1 MSNER
6 SINMKQ
12 TLFFLSIFALV
23 FCNSATCIAQEKIID
38 ARGNPSRWVPKEI
51 TVRAGDVLIW
61 RVTQGTHGVIFNDF
75 DTAKTA
81 LTIDEQASLP
91 IGAQEGFP
99 PPAQGTQ
106 SHSGSS
112 SAPFILV
119 RATVKNEIPPGM
131 TEISFVCT
139 RHPEN
144 MDGKVIIQTNP
155 TATPTATLTATST
168 ATPTATP
175 PPTPTP
181 TATPSNPNPSNGTA
195 SPAGSVKSK

>member
-1 MSNER
+1 V
-6 SINMKQ
+6 KQ
-12 TLFFLSIFALV
+12 TLFFLSIFVLV
-23 FCNSATCIAQEKIID
+23 FCNSATCIAQEKIIE
-38 ARGNPSRWVPKEI
+38 ARGNPNRWVPKEI
-51 TVRAGDVLIW
+51 TVTPGDVLIW

-75 DTAKTA
+75 DTAKMA

-99 PPAQGTQ
+99 PLAQGTRGQ
-106 SHSGSS
+106 SGSS

-139 RHPEN
+139 RHPGN
-144 MDGKVIIQTNP
+144 MDGKVIIQTATP
-155 TATPTATLTATST
+155 TATPTARL
-168 ATPTATP
+168 TATP

-181 TATPSNPNPSNGTA
+181 TATPSDPNPSSTRANGTA
-195 SPAGSVKSK
+195 SPAGSVNSK